1 MIRALIKY
9 PGKYPEIK
17 EFKNVN
23 EIYSAVG
30 RSVEFRT
37 FNYRNNIGVYINDDG
52 YLSGKPKNFIFDG
65 SIIYGTA
72 VFVGLNDDGVV
83 KKLTTKQLLI
93 IENYLDHNSL
103 ISSAT
108 LKTVQITIR

>member
-1 MIRALIKY
+1 MIRALVKH

-17 EFKNVN
+17 EFKNVT
-23 EIYSAVG
+23 EIHSAVG

-52 YLSGKPKNFIFDG
+52 YLSGKSKNFMFSSCIV
-65 SIIYGTA
+65 YGTA
-72 VFVGLNDDGVV
+72 IFVGLDDDGAA

-103 ISSAT
+103 
-108 LKTVQITIR
+108 